1 MNQILTEI
9 KLGAEALEY
18 IRQSLNDGKQL
29 SRATLTALDIGAGKV
44 STYLPPGTTAL
55 QANKFLTGGKLEI
68 ASSESPAKA
77 HPIPNTDD
85 ILAATLRGHLKSSDS
100 ALCIFENAL
109 AQAGDP
115 WLRQAQ
121 VHSFVCGTDVY
132 HFLTAKDVES
142 DLIESTINTARSIR
156 PPLIGVLT
164 RSERAGSTD
173 SAQGTIK
180 LVELQNLAS
189 RAEKLVVGA
198 YDGESFLLWSR

>member
-18 IRQSLNDGKQL
+18 VRQSLNDGRQL

-44 STYLPPGTTAL
+44 STYLPPGTTAS
-55 QANKFLTGGKLEI
+55 QANKFLTGGKLKI
-68 ASSESPAKA
+68 VPSESPTKA
-77 HPIPNTDD
+77 LPIPNTDD
-85 ILAATLRGHLKSSDS
+85 ILAATLRGHLESGDS

-115 WLRQAQ
+115 WLRRSK

-132 HFLTAKDVES
+132 HSLTAKDVDS
-142 DLIESTINTARSIR
+142 GLIEPTIKTARSIR

-173 SAQGTIK
+173 LAQGTIK

-189 RAEKLVVGA
+189 RAEKLLIGA
-198 YDGESFLLWSR
+198 YDGE